1 MRSDE
6 TLSAVPAALH
16 WQETGL
22 GVKLIGADGFFGMM
36 RPTSGPKLAIRKAV
50 LQDVAFGRS

>member
-6 TLSAVPAALH
+6 SLSEIPGALQ

-22 GVKLIGADGFFGMM
+22 GVELIGADGFLGTT
-36 RPTSGPKLAIRKAV
+36 RPTSGPKLAIRKDL
-50 LQDVAFGRS
+50 LQGVTFGRG